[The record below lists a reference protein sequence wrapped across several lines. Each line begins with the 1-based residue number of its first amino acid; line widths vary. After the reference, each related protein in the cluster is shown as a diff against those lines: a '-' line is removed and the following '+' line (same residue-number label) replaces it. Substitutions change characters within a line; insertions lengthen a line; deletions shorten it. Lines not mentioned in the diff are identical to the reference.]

1 MGKNKNKKK
10 KKSIFSLFRK
20 KNRYNWDIKKERA
33 RDKRLVDSF
42 NFAIE
47 GLISSL
53 KNEKHMKVHILAAI
67 IIVILAIIINA
78 SKVEILIIS
87 LQLKQLLIWF
97 LLNGIHLRN
106 WLRM

>member
-10 KKSIFSLFRK
+10 KKTIFSLFRK

-47 GLISSL
+47 GLIS
-53 KNEKHMKVHILAAI
+53 
-67 IIVILAIIINA
+67 
-78 SKVEILIIS
+78 
-87 LQLKQLLIWF
+87 
-97 LLNGIHLRN
+97 
-106 WLRM
+106 